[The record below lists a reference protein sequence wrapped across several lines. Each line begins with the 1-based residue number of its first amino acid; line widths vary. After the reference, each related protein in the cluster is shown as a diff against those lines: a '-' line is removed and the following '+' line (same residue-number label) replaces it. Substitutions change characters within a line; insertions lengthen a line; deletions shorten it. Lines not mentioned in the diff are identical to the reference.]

1 MSSSERTEIRLDPNP
16 TGQLDAAVPGALVP
30 LRSLPQEHL
39 ASDDPDV
46 RGWAVLGDDGNRIG
60 DVDDLLVDAEAR
72 KVRFLIV
79 SLDPAWARGES
90 TAGESAED
98 GPIPGVDPDAPGT
111 LERGMVVAVAGVSGV
126 EGLSGIT
133 GMLAEEFVRSTITDE
148 ELALARDGVPA
159 DPHRVLVPIGAA
171 AIDSDQRQIVV
182 RGLLASHAAGLPDYH
197 GQLLTHEAEAGLRQ
211 RFGHA

>member
-1 MSSSERTEIRLDPNP
+1 MSSSEQTEVHLDPNP
-16 TGQLDAAVPGALVP
+16 TGKLDEAVPGALVP

-39 ASDDPDV
+39 AGDGSDSPDV

-79 SLDPAWARGES
+79 SLDAAW
-90 TAGESAED
+90 ESADE
-98 GPIPGVDPDAPGT
+98 GPIPGVDPDAPGSGLT
-111 LERGMVVAVAGVSGV
+111 AGFAAVAGA
-126 EGLSGIT
+126 EGLTGIT

-159 DPHRVLVPIGAA
+159 DPRRVLVPIGAA
-171 AIDSDQRQIVV
+171 AIDPEAREVRV
-182 RGLLASHAAGLPDYH
+182 RGLPASHAAGLPDYH
-197 GQLLTHEAEAGLRQ
+197 GQHLTHEAEAALRL

>member
-1 MSSSERTEIRLDPNP
+1 MSSERAELHLDPNP

-39 ASDDPDV
+39 ASGDPDV

-72 KVRFLIV
+72 QVRFLIV
-79 SLDPAWARGES
+79 SLDAAWDRADD
-90 TAGESAED
+90 AGE
-98 GPIPGVDPDAPGT
+98 GPIPGMNPDAPGS
-111 LERGMVVAVAGVSGV
+111 VAGLAAAPVTSVPGM
-126 EGLSGIT
+126 EGLSGLT

-148 ELALARDGVPA
+148 ELALARDGVPP
-159 DPHRVLVPIGAA
+159 DPRRVLIPIGAA
-171 AIDSDQRQIVV
+171 AIDSEARQVMV
-182 RGLLASHAAGLPDYH
+182 RGLLASHAAGLTDYH
-197 GQLLTHEAEAGLRQ
+197 GQLLTHEAEAGLRL

>member
-1 MSSSERTEIRLDPNP
+1 MSSTEHTEIRLDPNP

-30 LRSLPQEHL
+30 LRSLPREHL
-39 ASDDPDV
+39 ASGDPDV

-79 SLDPAWARGES
+79 SLDAAWDRADD
-90 TAGESAED
+90 AGE
-98 GPIPGVDPDAPGT
+98 GPIPGMNPDAPGS
-111 LERGMVVAVAGVSGV
+111 VATPVTSVSGM
-126 EGLSGIT
+126 EGLSGLT

-159 DPHRVLVPIGAA
+159 DRRRVLIPIGAA
-171 AIDSDQRQIVV
+171 AIDSEARQVMV
-182 RGLLASHAAGLPDYH
+182 RGLLASHAAGLTDYH
-197 GQLLTHEAEAGLRQ
+197 GQLLTHEAEAGLRL

>member
-1 MSSSERTEIRLDPNP
+1 MSSSEPTEIHLDPNP
-16 TGQLDAAVPGALVP
+16 TGKLDEAVPGALVP
-30 LRSLPQEHL
+30 LRSLPREHL

-79 SLDPAWARGES
+79 ALDAAW
-90 TAGESAED
+90 ESADE
-98 GPIPGVDPDAPGT
+98 GPIPGMNPDAAGSASNFAAAS
-111 LERGMVVAVAGVSGV
+111 VASVSGI
-126 EGLSGIT
+126 EGLT
-133 GMLAEEFVRSTITDE
+133 GMAGQLAEEFVRSTISDE

-159 DPHRVLVPIGAA
+159 EPRRVLVPIGAA
-171 AIDSDQRQIVV
+171 AIDPDQRQIVA
-182 RGLLASHAAGLPDYH
+182 RGLLASHAAGLPEYH